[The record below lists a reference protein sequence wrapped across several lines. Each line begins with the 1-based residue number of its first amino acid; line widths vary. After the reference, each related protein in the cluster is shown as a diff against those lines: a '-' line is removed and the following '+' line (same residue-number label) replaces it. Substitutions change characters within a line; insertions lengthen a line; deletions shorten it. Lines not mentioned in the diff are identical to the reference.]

1 MRGQLRESERGGRSC
16 PLMLPVGADRRVCWV
31 GILSKTK
38 STGVDDQ
45 FYVGVRGRC
54 RG

>member
-16 PLMLPVGADRRVCWV
+16 PLMLPVGAARGGVL

-45 FYVGVRGRC
+45 FHVGVRGRC